1 MVEVSSYCGK
11 IHTKSPLSVPEH
23 FYHPTKEPHAQGTL
37 PPLPPQPLMT
47 MDLLFLCI
55 CPFWTFRP
63 NGIVGFAVLHDQLLS
78 WSGTLSRFAHAVAR
92 VRTSSLLW
100 PCYSLTTLSV
110 HLSTGIC
117 AAVALRRW
125 LSGAWSVDRHRGIT
139 RGFVG
144 NADAQAFLPERP
156 LETLRSTRSLALQ
169 AWEAPPWPRRCR
181 ARRSSVCLWICSPRY
196 RSLLHPVCGLALET
210 EDTWWARTQKCS

>member
-117 AAVALRRW
+117 AAIALRRW

-144 NADAQAFLPERP
+144 NADAQAFLPEGPSRLSGPRDPWRCKPGKRRP
-156 LETLRSTRSLALQ
+156 GHAGAGLGAHRSACGFVPLATDPYSIPYVVLR
-169 AWEAPPWPRRCR
+169 
-181 ARRSSVCLWICSPRY
+181 
-196 RSLLHPVCGLALET
+196 
-210 EDTWWARTQKCS
+210 

>member
-11 IHTKSPLSVPEH
+11 IQNRRYLFQNISIEGSPQRN
-23 FYHPTKEPHAQGTL
+23 PTLKGHSHR
-37 PPLPPQPLMT
+37 LPPQPVMT

-55 CPFWTFRP
+55 CPFWTLCP
-63 NGIVGFAVLHDQLLS
+63 NGIVGFAVLRDQLLS

-100 PCYSLTTLSV
+100 PCYSLTTLSI

-117 AAVALRRW
+117 AAVALQRW
-125 LSGAWSVDRHRGIT
+125 LSGAWSVDQHHGIT

-144 NADAQAFLPERP
+144 NADAQAFLQERP
-156 LETLRSTRSLALQ
+156 PETLRSMRSLALQ
-169 AWEAPPWPRRCR
+169 A
-181 ARRSSVCLWICSPRY
+181 
-196 RSLLHPVCGLALET
+196 
-210 EDTWWARTQKCS
+210 